1 MGYLNHISNVIFH
14 YPKCNLVEV
23 IEQARNTYHFTLLYN
38 KCINMVSQDDT
49 AGKII
54 QEQYCKELDSL
65 TSWVVEMEY

>member
-1 MGYLNHISNVIFH
+1 
-14 YPKCNLVEV
+14 
-23 IEQARNTYHFTLLYN
+23 
-38 KCINMVSQDDT
+38 MVSQDDT